1 MERGSEGGG
10 EEVFPS
16 FSSSPSA
23 EEVELELGL
32 PCLLLPP
39 FFFAKASASSALA
52 TAAACLSSQER
63 LLSAASLSRS
73 DPGISSKSR
82 LQPTRYSPLGF
93 FGHEGLI
100 FSFFPP
106 EALSIVME
114 PSSSVT
120 AFRIIVVATSPLPV
134 QSLTSSNL
142 GPPPGV
148 SLRPEHAGS
157 TPVSRTTTTVPLPL
171 EFGPLEARKA
181 SAPTSDLGMQ
191 SATRAAMASSVLFT
205 SVGGGGGCEEVDVI
219 IEVALDAEAIVGEEE
234 GAPPALLA
242 ILLLLLFFA
251 FRGSLALLVALV
263 LLLEGAGGLKEA
275 LGMAKEEAAR
285 SIIRLRSMKS
295 DHRRKGHNIQRQN
308 DLAFELLFQ
317 GRGQRRYRSY
327 LRFLRFVDNL
337 LDPYLPPARGLG
349 QRTSFPSLLP
359 HSTPSTATS
368 SSSSSSS
375 PALQAPPPSATRPG
389 EAWAELVPSTR
400 QFEAL
405 KGALVT
411 RVSEP
416 EAGAVPVSS
425 LLLPR
430 GEGEGRNE
438 NGKKTLLVV
447 ARSFGCPFCQDLAAS
462 LGSQAIPVLDSN
474 GISLYLVSI
483 GTPETGKEFAKLTG
497 FPAERLLAD
506 PGTQTYDALGLERGL
521 AAAFFS
527 PRTPLAIAKRASTAA
542 GREGLGAALGKWRVF
557 LPPRVLKDA
566 QYQGGAFVFVSKEEK
581 EEGDAAAAAT
591 AECVWARLDRA
602 TADHAPAEELPEVA
616 LKM

>member
-10 EEVFPS
+10 DEVFPS

-295 DHRRKGHNIQRQN
+295 DHRRKGHNINVKMTLHRAPLSGSRPAALPQ
-308 DLAFELLFQ
+308 LPTLLTL
-317 GRGQRRYRSY
+317 RGQSSRS
-327 LRFLRFVDNL
+327 LFAPSKRFRPKNELSV
-337 LDPYLPPARGLG
+337 AAAA
-349 QRTSFPSLLP
+349 
-359 HSTPSTATS
+359 STPSTATS

-602 TADHAPAEELPEVA
+602 TADHAPAEELLEVA